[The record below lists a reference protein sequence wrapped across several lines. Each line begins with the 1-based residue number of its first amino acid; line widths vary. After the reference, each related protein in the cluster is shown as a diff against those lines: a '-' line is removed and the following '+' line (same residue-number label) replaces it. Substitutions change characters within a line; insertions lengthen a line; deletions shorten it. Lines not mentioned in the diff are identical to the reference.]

1 MDQIIFLVLSIL
13 SVGGALA
20 VVFSRNPVYSVLF
33 LVLTFFSIAGHFVMM
48 NAQFLA
54 IVHIIIY
61 AGAVMVLFLFVIMLL
76 NLNKSSNPEQSFMV
90 KLSGAISGGLLLL
103 ALLGAFRGLEE
114 TPVEAVMDSEA
125 GLVSNLGRVLFTD
138 FILPFEVSAVLFLS
152 AMIGAVML
160 GKKNLKEH

>member
-1 MDQIIFLVLSIL
+1 MDQIIFLVLSVLAI
-13 SVGGALA
+13 GGALA
-20 VVFSRNPVYSVLF
+20 VVFARNPVYSVLF
-33 LVLTFFSIAGHFVMM
+33 LVLTFFAIAGHFIML

-76 NLNKSSNPEQSFMV
+76 NLNKGNDPEQKFTT
-90 KLSGAISGGLLLL
+90 KLTGAVAGGFLLITLIG
-103 ALLGAFRGLEE
+103 ALRGIDAGYYDVSSDME
-114 TPVEAVMDSEA
+114 V
-125 GLVSNLGRVLFTD
+125 GLVSNLGRTLFND
-138 FILPFEVSAVLFLS
+138 FLLPFEVSAVLFLS